1 MSGLRTDLAR
11 RWLAPDVWGILLVA
25 FLGLPLL
32 AIGLVKAGEV
42 LELFPRASESGLL
55 VTALYFQE
63 IGLLGLTLASVG
75 FGYRRPLG
83 QIGLTAQGWGTEVLV
98 GLAAVG
104 PLFLL
109 QEGGAAFAMWFF
121 SLFLPAPKVAA
132 LLAEE
137 NAAIDALFA
146 SSQSAAL
153 ALAFLLVVIA
163 PLAEEAFFRGFVQE
177 VFRERYG
184 LRRTVIFASCLF
196 ALVHRY
202 QVQLLPV
209 LLVGLVLS
217 LLYEWRRSLT
227 AGITAHAL
235 LNLLALLKLLKD
247 LP

>member
-1 MSGLRTDLAR
+1 MADVRPGPAR
-11 RWLAPDVWGILLVA
+11 RWLVPDIWGILFIS

-32 AIGLVKAGEV
+32 AVWLVKAGET
-42 LELFPRASESGLL
+42 LGFFSLSGDAPALL
-55 VTALYFQE
+55 IALYFQE
-63 IGLLGLTLASVG
+63 AGLLALTLASVAL
-75 FGYRRPLG
+75 GYRRSWD
-83 QIGLTAQGWGTEVLV
+83 QIGLRAEGWGTEVLV

-104 PLFLL
+104 PLYLL
-109 QEGGAAFAMWFF
+109 QEGGGAASVWAFR
-121 SLFLPAPKVAA
+121 LFVPAQKVAA

-137 NAAIDALFA
+137 NAAVTSLFA
-146 SSQSAAL
+146 SSRLAAAAL
-153 ALAFLLVVIA
+153 SVLLVSMA
-163 PLAEEAFFRGFVQE
+163 PLAEEVFFRGFVQE

-184 LRRTVIFASCLF
+184 IWPTVLLASGLF
-196 ALVHRY
+196 AVIHRY

-209 LLVGLVLS
+209 FLVGLALA